1 MLVVIEVTCN
11 KQLLVAIDYMIM
23 QQTSLRGN
31 ICRLQRICVGG
42 NRGHM
47 QQTIV
52 DGNI

>member
-1 MLVVIEVTCN
+1 MLLQHIRYGGKDDMV
-11 KQLLVAIDYMIM
+11 M

-31 ICRLQRICVGG
+31 IPMLQRICVGG

-52 DGNI
+52 GGNR